1 MKKYEVVEGKKRT
14 TPEYMQKVREYND
27 KNYEK
32 LTLMLSKGIK
42 AEWKA
47 EAKKKGMSLTRFVT
61 EAVTQYIV
69 SEGQAIPEEPDEN

>member
-1 MKKYEVVEGKKRT
+1 MPTKRKI

-27 KNYEK
+27 RNYEK

-42 AEWKA
+42 DEWKA
-47 EAKKKGMSLTRFVT
+47 EAKKRGMSLTRFVT

-69 SEGQAIPEEPDEN
+69 SEGQTVPEEPDEN

>member
-1 MKKYEVVEGKKRT
+1 MAERKRKI

-47 EAKKKGMSLTRFVT
+47 EAKKRGMSLTRFVT

-69 SEGQAIPEEPDEN
+69 SEGQMIPQEPDEN

>member
-1 MKKYEVVEGKKRT
+1 MAERKRKI

-69 SEGQAIPEEPDEN
+69 SEGQTIPQEPDEN

>member
-1 MKKYEVVEGKKRT
+1 MPTKRKI

-27 KNYEK
+27 RNYEK

-47 EAKKKGMSLTRFVT
+47 EAKKKDMSLTKFVT
-61 EAVTQYIV
+61 EAVTQYIA

>member
-1 MKKYEVVEGKKRT
+1 MPTKRKI

-42 AEWKA
+42 AEWKT
-47 EAKKKGMSLTRFVT
+47 EAKKRGMSLTRFVT
-61 EAVTQYIV
+61 EAVVQYIV
-69 SEGQAIPEEPDEN
+69 SQSNTIPEEPDEN